1 MRKAL
6 VAAILLGALGAVA
19 LVTHPDGGGDPGRGS
34 LLEQDSA
41 AQSHARQLAS
51 NIESCFETTHEYTR
65 CTPAEPTLDLA
76 DLETTGSER
85 VTVTDT
91 HGTDSYS
98 LTARSRSGNVFTITK
113 TTTGTTR
120 TCSWA
125 EGTRGGGCTGPA
137 W

>member
-1 MRKAL
+1 MAL

-19 LVTHPDGGGDPGRGS
+19 LVTHPGGGDPGRGS

-41 AQSHARQLAS
+41 AQSHARELVS
-51 NIESCFETTHEYTR
+51 KIESCFDTTHDYAR

-76 DLETTGSER
+76 DLRMTGSER
-85 VTVTDT
+85 VAVTYA
-91 HGTDSYS
+91 HGMASYG

-125 EGTRGGGCTGPA
+125 KGTRGGGCTGPA